1 MLASSNYV
9 TLSSHK
15 VTGFSYLPGPVEGTT
30 EALIITNTILVIMVQ
45 YTPKPYSNYYGPYIN
60 FPRR

>member
-30 EALIITNTILVIMVQ
+30 GALIITNTILGVPYYNYGTMG
-45 YTPKPYSNYYGPYIN
+45 PKTLL
-60 FPRR
+60 